1 MRQSR
6 IGEFELIRSL
16 RRATVIPHGVEA
28 SVLTG
33 IGDDAAILKPRPGR
47 VILAT
52 TDLLAERIHFNLT
65 FTSYRQLG
73 YKAAMASLSDIAAMG
88 GAPRFLLIALALPP
102 RETPRDVEA
111 IYAGIRAA
119 CDPAGVAVV
128 GGDTSASRTDMF
140 LAVMVLGDVAPQDA
154 LRRSGARAGDRLYV
168 TGTLGDAQAGLEILL
183 RRRKKSR
190 AVKTTPTHPSGAP
203 IAPTVA
209 MGHEGEGGGGGD
221 LVYLIRRHLMPKAR
235 LIEGRILAERRLASA
250 AIDVSDGLAG
260 DIRHICE
267 ESRVGCLIDARRL
280 PLSPHLLAHAQA
292 HKRDPIAYALT
303 GGEDYELLFTVP
315 PAKVSRVDSLIRRR
329 LLPATSIG
337 QITPR
342 RQGLRLIGVDG
353 SVNPLTATGY
363 EHRLG

>member
-6 IGEFELIRSL
+6 IGEFELIRYL
-16 RRATVIPHGVEA
+16 RRATAIPRGVQA
-28 SVLTG
+28 SVLAG
-33 IGDDAAILKPRPGR
+33 IGDDAAVLKPRPGR

-52 TDLLAERIHFNLT
+52 TDLLAERIHFDLT
-65 FTSYRQLG
+65 FASYRQLG
-73 YKAAMASLSDIAAMG
+73 YKAAMANLSDIAAMG
-88 GAPRFLLIALALPP
+88 GVPRFLLIALALTP
-102 RETPRDVEA
+102 RETSRNVEA
-111 IYAGIRAA
+111 MYEGIHTA
-119 CDPAGVAVV
+119 CYPSGVAVV
-128 GGDTSASRTDMF
+128 GGDLSASRTDLF
-140 LAVMVLGDVAPQDA
+140 LAVMVLGDSAPRGV

-190 AVKTTPTHPSGAP
+190 AVKTTPTHPSP
-203 IAPTVA
+203 L
-209 MGHEGEGGGGGD
+209 EGEGEGGGD
-221 LVYLIRRHLMPKAR
+221 LVYLIRRHLMPTAR
-235 LIEGRILAERRLASA
+235 LIEGRILADGRLASA

-267 ESRVGCLIDARRL
+267 ESRVGCLIDARKL

-292 HKRDPIAYALT
+292 HKRDPIAYALS

-315 PAKVSRVDSLIRRR
+315 PAKVSRVDSLIRRQVLR
-329 LLPATSIG
+329 ATPIG

-353 SVNPLTATGY
+353 SASPLTATGY